1 MRGSFLFFKHKFF
14 KHYFVSSSYFP
25 VNAIA
30 QKVVCP
36 LPVAV
41 AGSPSMDSDPSEANR
56 EMASVVLEFKSSAG
70 DSEPQNRPVLVIGQ
84 LVNLQ
89 KVGWNQI
96 KGKLQPGVSKEVLK
110 MQPRSL
116 LANSRPAEVNV
127 RLAQL
132 ASAKTSLSI

>member
-1 MRGSFLFFKHKFF
+1 
-14 KHYFVSSSYFP
+14 
-25 VNAIA
+25 
-30 QKVVCP
+30 
-36 LPVAV
+36 
-41 AGSPSMDSDPSEANR
+41 
-56 EMASVVLEFKSSAG
+56 MASVVLEFKSSAG

-110 MQPRSL
+110 MRPRPL
-116 LANSRPAEVNV
+116 LANSRPAEVDV
-127 RLAQL
+127 SLAQL